1 MKDNNHIS
9 NIEVL
14 RAGCNTEMEVNLVSE
29 QHGGNCCQSG
39 NCCFKIVVDHLT

>member
-14 RAGCNTEMEVNLVSE
+14 RTGCNTEMEVNFECE
-29 QHGGNCCQSG
+29 QHGGNCCQTR